1 MQNCQTFGFDM
12 YESEMYP
19 ALRSSPRV
27 EEEEEQ
33 VARLLAIKYLWNVVL
48 FMLAIE
54 RRSISGLKY
63 KIQNSESYYKVLG
76 HQIIII
82 AIQD

>member
-1 MQNCQTFGFDM
+1 MGKHSWEMLFSTFLPFGCITVGLFGFDM

-33 VARLLAIKYLWNVVL
+33 VALLLAIKILVKCRPVHVSNRTAL
-48 FMLAIE
+48 NI
-54 RRSISGLKY
+54 RP
-63 KIQNSESYYKVLG
+63 
-76 HQIIII
+76 
-82 AIQD
+82 